1 MANIS
6 TNVFLQN
13 PINKFICDICDFKC
27 SNKYNYVQHN
37 TTAKHQKLIM
47 ANMFTLQNAG
57 KCNFLPTQIPTQIP
71 KQNLCYCGK
80 EYKHRSSLSKHKKTC
95 KFIGEN
101 IGSNTII
108 DSNDTSNDTSNDI
121 SVDVILKILQENTD
135 IKELMVKQFETM
147 QHQQKTLE
155 TQQKTLETQ
164 QKQIGELIPLV
175 GNTTTVNNTNNTN
188 NKFNINIFLNEQ
200 CHNAINMN
208 DFIKQINISLEDLDI
223 TKNQGLTEGLSNL
236 LIANMNKLSVYERPV
251 HCTDIKRETLYIK
264 DQDGWEK
271 DQDKTKMK
279 AALKDL
285 TKIQYRNMQQWMD
298 ANPGYMDD
306 PDKQDYFIDLVRR
319 CSSSLEDIDSKVIKR
334 VCNNVNIKDDLI
346 NETKLL

>member
-1 MANIS
+1 MAIFLGQIS
-6 TNVFLQN
+6 PNCTNNFC
-13 PINKFICDICDFKC
+13 CDICDV
-27 SNKYNYVQHN
+27 STRNKYDFKKHLQTQKHKNLSNQEN
-37 TTAKHQKLIM
+37 TTDTTDFTTFYRTKSQKH
-47 ANMFTLQNAG
+47 FT
-57 KCNFLPTQIPTQIP
+57 
-71 KQNLCYCGK
+71 CYCGK
-80 EYKHRSSLSKHKKTC
+80 EYIHRGSLYNHKKTC

-108 DSNDTSNDTSNDI
+108 ESNDI
-121 SVDVILKILQENTD
+121 SRDVILKILQENTD

-155 TQQKTLETQ
+155 TQQK
-164 QKQIGELIPLV
+164 QIGELIPMV

-319 CSSSLEDIDSKVIKR
+319 CSSSLTDIDSKVIKR
-334 VCNNVNIKDDLI
+334 VCNNVNIKDDLM

>member
-1 MANIS
+1 
-6 TNVFLQN
+6 
-13 PINKFICDICDFKC
+13 
-27 SNKYNYVQHN
+27 
-37 TTAKHQKLIM
+37 
-47 ANMFTLQNAG
+47 
-57 KCNFLPTQIPTQIP
+57 
-71 KQNLCYCGK
+71 
-80 EYKHRSSLSKHKKTC
+80 
-95 KFIGEN
+95 
-101 IGSNTII
+101 
-108 DSNDTSNDTSNDI
+108 
-121 SVDVILKILQENTD
+121 
-135 IKELMVKQFETM
+135 MVKQFETM

-155 TQQKTLETQ
+155 TQQK
-164 QKQIGELIPLV
+164 QIGELIPMV

-264 DQDGWEK
+264 DQGGWEK
-271 DQDKTKMK
+271 DQDKTKIK

-319 CSSSLEDIDSKVIKR
+319 CSSSLTDIDSKVIKR